1 MTGNTGEPLE
11 PSACRLEQLRLRAE
25 EDAERLRLRERAIPR
40 KQRLTPLQG
49 MFACI
54 RRVGQPIL
62 ASSKRRR
69 QQYAVQS
76 GEQHV

>member
-1 MTGNTGEPLE
+1 MTGNMWEPLE

-25 EDAERLRLRERAIPR
+25 TDAELLRLRERAIPR

-49 MFACI
+49 MLACF
-54 RRVGQPIL
+54 RRGGWPIL